1 MIRLL
6 LLPTQE
12 NENKVKNSL
21 KTTWCYNDLSNKDQT
36 YEAVIRKCKSKT
48 HDTLNIHKD
57 GYDKRKSQVLA
68 EMWRNWKLHTLF
80 PLPAAQKAE
89 YKVTTWPS
97 SAQKNENM
105 FTQKIC
111 TWMFITASSIKA
123 KKQKNNPNGYQLM
136 NRHQNVMTMEWNLIQ
151 LQ

>member
-6 LLPTQE
+6 LPTQA
-12 NENKVKNSL
+12 NENKVINSL

-57 GYDKRKSQVLA
+57 GYDKKNKCWQRCGETGSF
-68 EMWRNWKLHTLF
+68 TLF

-97 SAQKNENM
+97 SAQKSENM

-111 TWMFITASSIKA
+111 TWMFVTASSIKA
-123 KKQKNNPNGYQLM
+123 KKQKNNPNVYQLM
-136 NRHQNVMTMEWNLIQ
+136 NGHQNVMTMEWNLIQ
-151 LQ
+151 L